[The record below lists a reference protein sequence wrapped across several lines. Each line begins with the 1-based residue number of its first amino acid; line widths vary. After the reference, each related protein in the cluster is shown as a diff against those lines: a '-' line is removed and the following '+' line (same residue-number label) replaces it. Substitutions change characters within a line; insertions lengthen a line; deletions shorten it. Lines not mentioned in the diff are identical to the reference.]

1 MIDYRAL
8 TALAAVV
15 RSGGFEPAAQELCI
29 TQSAVSQRIKGLENR
44 LGQPVLVRQT
54 PPIATNLGQKLI
66 SHLHMVQ
73 HLEKDLTLVNPQV
86 DRVHARIAIN
96 ADSIATWF
104 PEAIGK
110 ITDEMDVDIVI
121 ADQDK
126 GIELMRRGEV
136 LACLCA
142 DGSAVNGARVDRLGI
157 VRYRAYAS
165 PDFILRHKLLDTP
178 ETLYQTPCLQFN
190 EDDTLQH
197 QLLAS
202 MSQPAPMNPIRC
214 PSSEGFLQM
223 AANGCGFGMIPE
235 MQAAIGIA
243 SGSLIDI
250 APNHAIDIPLYWHTW
265 RSGGSAMK
273 RLRASVIKSAHRWLE
288 QDR

>member
-1 MIDYRAL
+1 MMDYKAL
-8 TALAAVV
+8 HALAAVV
-15 RSGGFEPAAQELCI
+15 RCGGFEPAAKDLCV
-29 TQSAVSQRIKGLENR
+29 TQSAVSQRVKGLENR
-44 LGQPVLVRQT
+44 LGQPVLIRQT
-54 PPIATNLGQKLI
+54 PPIATELGQKLI
-66 SHLHMVQ
+66 SHLHRVE
-73 HLEKDLTLVNPQV
+73 HLEKDLTLANPQV

-96 ADSIATWF
+96 ADSMATWF

-136 LACLCA
+136 LACLCSEDTA
-142 DGSAVNGARVDRLGI
+142 INGARVDRLGV

-165 PDFILRHKLLDTP
+165 PDFLLRYKILDQPDKLHLA
-178 ETLYQTPCLQFN
+178 PCLQFN
-190 EDDTLQH
+190 EDDKLQH
-197 QLLAS
+197 QFLNMLG
-202 MSQPAPMNPIRC
+202 MPDPLNPIRC
-214 PSSEGFLQM
+214 PSSEGFVQM

-235 MQAAIGIA
+235 MQAAIGVA
-243 SGSLIDI
+243 SGSLIDL
-250 APNHAIDIPLYWHTW
+250 APTSPIDIPLYWHTW

-273 RLRASVIKSAHRWLE
+273 RLRASVIKSAHRWLR